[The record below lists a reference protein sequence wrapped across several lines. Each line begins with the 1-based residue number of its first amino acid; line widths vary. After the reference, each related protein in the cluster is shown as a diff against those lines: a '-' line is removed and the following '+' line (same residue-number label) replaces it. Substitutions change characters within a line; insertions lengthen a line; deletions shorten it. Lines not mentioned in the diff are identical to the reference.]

1 MKQLKEYIYEN
12 INEGIIKGV
21 ISLAFIKK
29 ISPEDLLN
37 GILNMY
43 EYICNNED
51 IELFFQDFQ
60 FKERVFWKNLY
71 EMYTK
76 KVWSI
81 FDMNDNEDLS
91 KLGLQENVITKIS
104 VEMRRNLRD
113 IIKQSQN
120 STLDL
125 KASEIESII
134 PITDPKDN
142 KIYFITLNRTK
153 GALNRVFRTADIKL
167 FKTALMQIG
176 VAVSGEKYRIGNI
189 EFNVFGK

>member
-12 INEGIIKGV
+12 INEGIIKGI
-21 ISLAFIKK
+21 ISLSFIKK

-37 GILNMY
+37 GIMNMY

-153 GALNRVFRTADIKL
+153 GALNRVFRAADIKL
-167 FKTALMQIG
+167 FETALMQIG
-176 VAVSGEKYRIGNI
+176 VAVSGENKN
-189 EFNVFGK
+189 

>member
-21 ISLAFIKK
+21 ISLSFIKK

-37 GILNMY
+37 GIMNMY

-81 FDMNDNEDLS
+81 FDMNDNE
-91 KLGLQENVITKIS
+91 KLKVVLIGGF
-104 VEMRRNLRD
+104 
-113 IIKQSQN
+113 
-120 STLDL
+120 
-125 KASEIESII
+125 SEGKTSIAAAWLGKY
-134 PITDPKDN
+134 DPK
-142 KIYFITLNRTK
+142 T
-153 GALNRVFRTADIKL
+153 
-167 FKTALMQIG
+167 M
-176 VAVSGEKYRIGNI
+176 NI
-189 EFNVFGK
+189 NQQYQ